1 MLLASALAF
10 IELAVAHGHA
20 LRGPAPAKGV
30 LLATKDTAI
39 SANED
44 EDGAASAEA
53 IVAEA
58 EQGAAKEEAQFEAT
72 DNGAGDAA
80 TAKEEGA
87 EDAKAKALAT
97 AGPGKESTK
106 AKAVPRSHN
115 EAALVN
121 EATKPKAAKKMSKA
135 AARRARRGPRN
146 IKVTIVG
153 ARGLKGEDGLPLG
166 VSDPYCICKVE
177 GKKKAKV
184 QTMAIDG
191 INGVHWEH
199 EGEIQNF
206 LARDSLSCSVYE
218 QDGLPGQNFLGKT
231 TLKGKTILPK
241 GFDGEL
247 PLQQTGKDSGAYLK
261 LVVVPMAISDTD
273 ASDATDD
280 AEDDDEDDDDS
291 EGEDSDS
298 DDDDSE
304 EDDVNGK
311 NHLAETGGIS
321 AAPRLFAAPA
331 KL

>member
-1 MLLASALAF
+1 MALVF
-10 IELAVAHGHA
+10 LELAVAHGHA
-20 LRGPAPAKGV
+20 LRGPVPVKGA

-53 IVAEA
+53 IVSEA
-58 EQGAAKEEAQFEAT
+58 EQGAAKEEAQLKAT
-72 DNGAGDAA
+72 GSGVGDGE

-87 EDAKAKALAT
+87 EDAKA
-97 AGPGKESTK
+97 GPTQ
-106 AKAVPRSHN
+106 
-115 EAALVN
+115 AALVKM
-121 EATKPKAAKKMSKA
+121 ATKPKDAKKMSKA
-135 AARRARRGPRN
+135 AARRAHRGPQN
-146 IKVTIVG
+146 LKVRIVG

-166 VSDPYCICKVE
+166 VSDPYCVCEVE

-199 EGEIQNF
+199 DGEIPNF

-231 TLKGKTILPK
+231 TLKGKMILPN

-247 PLQQTGKDSGAYLK
+247 PLQQTGEDSGAYLK

-273 ASDATDD
+273 PSDVAYD
-280 AEDDDEDDDDS
+280 AEDDDEDDGDS
-291 EGEDSDS
+291 EDAAFDS

-304 EDDVNGK
+304 DDDVNGK
-311 NHLAETGGIS
+311 DHPKETGGIS
-321 AAPRLFAAPA
+321 AAPQLFAAPA